1 MKFGGHRYAAGLT
14 IKPEAYIDFK
24 KAFEK
29 AVAQTIKPEQRI
41 PHMDYDL
48 EISLDKITPKF
59 YRIMNQMAPFGPGNM
74 RPVFMTKNCFDAGK
88 SRAVGEDQTH
98 LKLDVIDDTK
108 STLSGIGFGMAANIS
123 RIKSRDP
130 FQILYTV
137 EENEF
142 RDEVSL
148 QLKLKDLNF

>member
-1 MKFGGHRYAAGLT
+1 MLQ
-14 IKPEAYIDFK
+14 KPFPD
-24 KAFEK
+24 
-29 AVAQTIKPEQRI
+29 RI
-41 PHMDYDL
+41 
-48 EISLDKITPKF
+48 
-59 YRIMNQMAPFGPGNM
+59 N
-74 RPVFMTKNCFDAGK
+74 AGK

-98 LKLDVIDDTK
+98 LKLDVIDDTE

-142 RDEVSL
+142 RGEVSL
-148 QLKLKDLNF
+148 QLKLKDLKF